1 MTVPFQFHTPVL
13 LPEIIAYFDVKRG
26 QKYIDAT
33 AGGGGYTL
41 EIVKKGGVIIGIDA
55 DKNAL
60 KHASELIQKN
70 NFGNLVGQKIW
81 FVHDNFKNIKKIAKT
96 YLFDGVAAVVF
107 DLGMSSFQLDQSGKG
122 FTFRGDEPLDMR
134 MSDDQGLTAEE
145 IINSYSKEKLYEI
158 FAHHSEELN
167 SLAIS
172 EAIVRARA
180 IRGKIKTTEQLK
192 QIINSAVDL
201 TAMRGRDARK
211 NLDSIYARIFQA
223 LRIEVNQ
230 ELQNLEIA
238 LRDSI
243 DLLAKG
249 GKIAVVSYHSLEDRM
264 VKQQFRFFK
273 QKNYIDILTKK
284 PMTASYR
291 EIRSNHRSRS
301 AKLRIAQKI
310 I

>member
-1 MTVPFQFHTPVL
+1 MTVPIQFHTPVL
-13 LPEIIAYFDVKRG
+13 LPEIIGYFDIKKG

-33 AGGGGYTL
+33 VGAGGYAL
-41 EIVKKGGVIIGIDA
+41 EIINKGGMIIGIDG

-60 KHASELIQKN
+60 KHAEQLIQKN
-70 NFGNLVGQKIW
+70 HFGNLVGQKIW
-81 FVHDNFKNIKKIAKT
+81 FVQNNFKNIKKIAKT
-96 YLFDGVAAVVF
+96 YLFDEVAGIVF

-122 FTFRGDEPLDMR
+122 FTFRGNEPLDMR
-134 MSDDQGLTAEE
+134 MSDDQGLSAEE

-172 EAIVRARA
+172 EAIVHARS

-192 QIINSAVDL
+192 QIINSVIDL
-201 TAMRGRDARK
+201 STVRDRNAKK
-211 NLDSIYARIFQA
+211 NLESIYARIFQA

-230 ELQNLEIA
+230 ELQNLEVA
-238 LRDSI
+238 VKDSI
-243 DLLAKG
+243 DLLVKG
-249 GKIAVVSYHSLEDRM
+249 GKLAVVSYHSLEDRI
-264 VKQQFRFFK
+264 VKQQFRFYK

-284 PMTASYR
+284 PITASYS
-291 EIRSNHRSRS
+291 EVRSNPRSRS